1 MFRLLSL
8 LSIFCLLISCS
19 KKSNNE
25 DNKEIVY
32 KYKHYTYI
40 GQTNALYTAFQSG
53 ITTTWDTTY
62 ADSIHVQI
70 DSLHDKIIFTANEN
84 NPLNVYPQFEYDFLI
99 SSQYFRKNFITN
111 YYQSFYFE
119 GDTLKSYFFKLQEG
133 IDTYDQKEIKF
144 SGYLKN

>member
-1 MFRLLSL
+1 MFRLLSFL
-8 LSIFCLLISCS
+8 TIICLLISCS
-19 KKSNNE
+19 KKSNKE
-25 DNKEIVY
+25 DIKEIVY
-32 KYKHYTYI
+32 NYKHYTYI
-40 GQTNALYTAFQSG
+40 GQTNAFYSTFQSG
-53 ITTTWDTTY
+53 ITTNWDTTY

-99 SSQYFRKNFITN
+99 SSQYFRKNFIKN

-119 GDTLKSYFFKLQEG
+119 GDTLKSYFYKLQEG

-144 SGYLKN
+144 TGYLKS